1 MDNAEPTINVTV
13 QPYFIDNNNRRVP
26 YKGNDE
32 YENGIVV
39 KGLVKELLEEKLGN
53 IVEPE
58 GDNKFSLLINA
69 LDNEAD
75 DEDIPNHYNDWQN
88 FIPTLSIYFNKYLT
102 LKFEIV
108 AVDGVEFAGNGQQ
121 AGRYSRRRSY
131 KRHTHKRRRQLRR
144 KSAKRT
150 RTRRRSRRRT

>member
-1 MDNAEPTINVTV
+1 MDNAEPTITVTV
-13 QPYFIDNNNRRVP
+13 KPYFIDNNNRRVP

-39 KGLVKELLEEKLGN
+39 KGLVKVLLETNLGN
-53 IVEPE
+53 IVEHE
-58 GDNKFSLLINA
+58 GDNKFSLLINP

-88 FIPTLSIYFNKYLT
+88 FIPTLSIDFNEDLT
-102 LKFEIV
+102 LKLEIV

>member
-39 KGLVKELLEEKLGN
+39 KGLVKVLLETNLGN
-53 IVEPE
+53 IVEHE
-58 GDNKFSLLINA
+58 GDNKFSLLINP

-88 FIPTLSIYFNKYLT
+88 FIPTLSIDFNEDLT